1 MFNDKVYEFIE
12 KLLKSFF
19 NRYQNNL
26 KKLMK
31 GNEFVINYIY
41 LLRYKC
47 HKINPNC
54 AGSYIDAPDWIK
66 NKKVTINSFSN
77 KEFKSFQYA
86 VTVALNYEGMR
97 KHSETMTKIKPSTN
111 KNNWKV
117 ISFPIIKRQL
127 ENKLSKTI

>member
-86 VTVALNYEGMR
+86 VTVTLIMKKWENTLKQWQKLNLLQINTTE
-97 KHSETMTKIKPSTN
+97 K
-111 KNNWKV
+111 
-117 ISFPIIKRQL
+117 
-127 ENKLSKTI
+127 

>member
-1 MFNDKVYEFIE
+1 MFHDKVDGFIE
-12 KLLKSFF
+12 KLFKLFL
-19 NRYQNNL
+19 NRYQNNFKNL
-26 KKLMK
+26 IK
-31 GNEFVINYIY
+31 GNEFAINYIY

-47 HKINPNC
+47 HKININR
-54 AGSYIDAPDWIK
+54 AGSYTDATDWIK

-86 VTVALNYEGMR
+86 VTVALNYEEIG

-111 KNNWKV
+111 KYNWKV

-127 ENKLSKTI
+127 EKKLNKTI